1 VAPIG
6 IQKAVELTKCIEG
19 DFMTQEEEIAYLK
32 GRVDGLSQLC
42 SFLVATH
49 TSGDKLTGMFKI
61 RAEKDLN
68 RPDLSS
74 IAHAYASGYASLV
87 PNIEAAQKTFG
98 KNKGTEP

>member
-1 VAPIG
+1 
-6 IQKAVELTKCIEG
+6 
-19 DFMTQEEEIAYLK
+19 MTPEEEIAYLK

-49 TSGDKLTGMFKI
+49 ASGDKLAGMFKI

-68 RPDLSS
+68 KPNLSG

-87 PNIEAAQKTFG
+87 ENIETAQNTVG
-98 KNKGTEP
+98 KSKGVDP